1 MSTDK
6 LLKSLAVAALLL
18 CIVVSSSATAARAD
32 STGAA
37 TVTASA
43 LNMRS
48 EANTT
53 SSIVTTLTKG
63 TVVLVTGSE
72 GGWYKVSYQGSEGYM
87 LSDYLTFSQTAT
99 ANLGTG
105 TVTSSNVR
113 VRSGPGTGY
122 SILGVVNSGTTLTV
136 TGVSA
141 DWLQV
146 SYGGSTGYI
155 SSAYVSVGG
164 SSSGSSSSGSSSGS
178 SSSGSTSVESVSG
191 TGTIKGNYV
200 RVRSGPGTG
209 YSILGVLSN
218 GTTLT
223 VTGKSGDWYQVS
235 YSGSTGYVSGAYM
248 TLAESSSGS
257 SSGGTTPAS
266 GTGTINANGVRLRSG
281 PSTSSSILGSFSTGA
296 TMTVTGTSGDWYQ
309 VNYNGTTGYVY
320 KTYLT
325 VGSSGSSSTSTT
337 GGSSVTVTD
346 MTSTT
351 AWVISAVHMRTG
363 PDTSYSS
370 MRVLSTGTSVTLTG
384 YTDKWYRVTYN
395 GETGYVFKTY
405 LSTAEPSTTAS
416 SEGAR
421 IVAAAKKYLGVP
433 YVYGGTS
440 PSGFDCS
447 GLVYYV
453 YRECGY
459 SITRTATS
467 QNSDGYYVSRANLQP
482 GDIIIFYNTAITG
495 IGHSGI
501 YIGNNQ
507 FIHASS
513 GAGKVIISELTGYY
527 DTRYYS
533 ARRVVG

>member
-122 SILGVVNSGTTLTV
+122 SILGV
-136 TGVSA
+136 
-141 DWLQV
+141 
-146 SYGGSTGYI
+146 
-155 SSAYVSVGG
+155 
-164 SSSGSSSSGSSSGS
+164 
-178 SSSGSTSVESVSG
+178 
-191 TGTIKGNYV
+191 
-200 RVRSGPGTG
+200 
-209 YSILGVLSN
+209 LSN

-235 YSGSTGYVSGAYM
+235 YNGSTGYVSGAYM

-346 MTSTT
+346 MTSTP